1 MIEWKAW
8 LSQYEELFPERFF
21 PPHLTFFFPYVHHR
35 WLEPRNYSCNSL
47 LFLQIAVD
55 VTSGQ
60 AENLAVKI
68 HNILYPYRFTK
79 DMIHS
84 MQVQHELLLVFML

>member
-1 MIEWKAW
+1 MSGKLG
-8 LSQYEELFPERFF
+8 LSKYEELFPECLFPNVAFF
-21 PPHLTFFFPYVHHR
+21 PPHIHHR
-35 WLEPRNYSCNSL
+35 WREPINYSCNS

-68 HNILYPYRFTK
+68 HNVLYPYRFTK

-84 MQVQHELLLVFML
+84 MQVQYDLLLVFML

>member
-1 MIEWKAW
+1 MKSYFQNVFSQMW
-8 LSQYEELFPERFF
+8 L
-21 PPHLTFFFPYVHHR
+21 FFFPHIHHR
-35 WLEPRNYSCNSL
+35 WREPINYSCNS

-68 HNILYPYRFTK
+68 HNVLYPYRFTK

-84 MQVQHELLLVFML
+84 MQVQYDLLLVFML

>member
-1 MIEWKAW
+1 MKSYFQNVFSQMW
-8 LSQYEELFPERFF
+8 L
-21 PPHLTFFFPYVHHR
+21 FFFSPHIHHR
-35 WLEPRNYSCNSL
+35 WCEPINYSCNS

-68 HNILYPYRFTK
+68 HNVLYPYRFTK

-84 MQVQHELLLVFML
+84 MQVQYDLLLVFML